1 MRRNVLVNG
10 VLCVKS
16 KINNNCVRRLILKL
30 ATFSRKWLFVVPNK
44 KLKYTRIKNILHQ
57 EYFRP
62 KKKKFF
68 FFSRPFSFATLILI
82 RAVCLMRQNV
92 TLFYQCPIVYN

>member
-1 MRRNVLVNG
+1 MHGNVFVNG

-30 ATFSRKWLFVVPNK
+30 ATFSRKWLFVLFVLKKVPNK

-62 KKKKFF
+62 KKKFF
-68 FFSRPFSFATLILI
+68 FFLETIKQQTVEI
-82 RAVCLMRQNV
+82 
-92 TLFYQCPIVYN
+92 